1 MQSDYKQIYK
11 ELSQETSV
19 SEQLYKDLGNFIFQ
33 ETYNM
38 LRSPTSLIIKLKG
51 IGNWHLRKK
60 RMDIVVSEYPDRG
73 LVKTR
78 DEFESDL
85 SFQEYLDK
93 KKQYDIFVARLK
105 EYDEYL
111 KMKKEIRAIRNETQ
125 TLLQPVDRSSE
136 RFKSGKD

>member
-11 ELSQETSV
+11 ELAEENSIP
-19 SEQLYKDLGNFIFQ
+19 EQLYKDIGNFIFQ

-51 IGNWHLRKK
+51 LGNWHLRKK
-60 RMDIVVSEYPDRG
+60 RMDIIVNEYSDRG

-78 DEFESDL
+78 DQFDSDNG
-85 SFQEYLDK
+85 FQEYLDK

-105 EYDEYL
+105 EYDDYL
-111 KMKKEIRAIRNETQ
+111 KMKRDVREQRNKTQ
-125 TLLQPVDRSSE
+125 VLLESDKRE
-136 RFKSGKD
+136 E